1 MKLRKVVKY
10 ILYAGIAISI
20 LFACCALLFRVDN
33 GISEFQ
39 HNRVLIGPPSL
50 PLEAGITAEWSAMS
64 TSDIFSAQVFFG
76 AHANADDFD
85 YFEIAVHTADF
96 AVSMDVPQTQ
106 AIGEDGYDWERF
118 DINGTVEEA
127 ADLPFDFQIS
137 LDPVWDDGDREGAIE
152 IEIAMLTTDN
162 RGKAVTSVTL
172 YYCGSEKNVCFS
184 TRSPEHARWLL
195 WCHDL

>member
-33 GISEFQ
+33 GISKFQ
-39 HNRVLIGPPSL
+39 HNRVLIGPPAS
-50 PLEAGITAEWSAMS
+50 PLEVGISAERSAMPI
-64 TSDIFSAQVFFG
+64 SDIFSAQVFFG

-172 YYCGSEKNVCFS
+172 YYCGSEKNICFS
-184 TRSPEHARWLL
+184 TKSVEHARWLL
-195 WCHDL
+195 WWHDL

>member
-64 TSDIFSAQVFFG
+64 ISDIFSAQVFFG
-76 AHANADDFD
+76 AHAGADDFD
-85 YFEIAVHTADF
+85 YFEIAVDTADF

-172 YYCGSEKNVCFS
+172 YYCGSEKNICFS
-184 TRSPEHARWLL
+184 TKSVEHARWLL
-195 WCHDL
+195 WWHDL

>member
-64 TSDIFSAQVFFG
+64 ISDIFSAQVFFG

-85 YFEIAVHTADF
+85 YFEIAVDTADF

-172 YYCGSEKNVCFS
+172 YYCGSEKNICFS
-184 TRSPEHARWLL
+184 TKSVEHARWLL
-195 WCHDL
+195 WWHDL

>member
-76 AHANADDFD
+76 AHAGADDFA
-85 YFEIAVHTADF
+85 YFEIAVDTADF

-172 YYCGSEKNVCFS
+172 YYCGSEKNICFS
-184 TRSPEHARWLL
+184 TKSVEHARWLL
-195 WCHDL
+195 WWHDL

>member
-76 AHANADDFD
+76 AHAGADDFD
-85 YFEIAVHTADF
+85 YFEIAVDTADF

-172 YYCGSEKNVCFS
+172 YYCGSEKNICFS
-184 TRSPEHARWLL
+184 TKSVEHARWLL
-195 WCHDL
+195 WWHDL